1 MIDETLELTL
11 DEVEYIIA
19 FIRSH
24 EWNDIPETLKSKILP
39 KLENFYVSFFAR
51 KCPLSVSECIEKSI
65 QDYKKNMS

>member
-24 EWNDIPETLKSKILP
+24 EWNNIPKTLKSKILP
-39 KLENFYVSFFAR
+39 KLENF
-51 KCPLSVSECIEKSI
+51 CDEC
-65 QDYKKNMS
+65 Y